1 VSYVL
6 GSHGGWRCLGS
17 LEAGA
22 ARAWVWVAGW
32 LSILSGGGVGLY
44 RVFCSA
50 SRAPRCWVH
59 RNELI
64 LTLHS
69 WD

>member
-1 VSYVL
+1 MAVL
-6 GSHGGWRCLGS
+6 GFPRGWSCQGLSLGS
-17 LEAGA
+17 GVPLCT
-22 ARAWVWVAGW
+22 V
-32 LSILSGGGVGLY
+32 SGGVAGLY